1 MFSRC
6 LSLDLSIDSLLDRK
20 PPDPCGASIA
30 PARYRLL
37 SSLAAIVPK
46 GTCRAYL
53 VRGYH
58 LVLAQRSTRT
68 LPRALRLSFERKLFF
83 RWKCSCS
90 PSNASRSDRTS
101 SIPPHIARHFL
112 AAVDVTPIASSKNST
127 EGRFRSASNSKCDQ
141 PPNRRSSA
149 TFENYSWLFGI
160 QFDSLGR
167 WSCLIAA
174 RPFDQPD
181 FTNLHIE
188 ILRLCLE
195 SMPPLW
201 PLDCESKIHAS
212 LPITPRQREVVRCL
226 LKGLPRKQIAASL
239 GISVFTVNDHIKAIY
254 EKLSVR
260 SIGELASKFLD
271 NQVPRTSPVLSE
283 SWIGPAP
290 RN

>member
-141 PPNRRSSA
+141 PPESSIFCHVRKLLVA
-149 TFENYSWLFGI
+149 VRYSIRF
-160 QFDSLGR
+160 
-167 WSCLIAA
+167 A
-174 RPFDQPD
+174 RP
-181 FTNLHIE
+181 LV
-188 ILRLCLE
+188 
-195 SMPPLW
+195 
-201 PLDCESKIHAS
+201 
-212 LPITPRQREVVRCL
+212 LPNRGSTI
-226 LKGLPRKQIAASL
+226 
-239 GISVFTVNDHIKAIY
+239 
-254 EKLSVR
+254 R
-260 SIGELASKFLD
+260 S
-271 NQVPRTSPVLSE
+271 T
-283 SWIGPAP
+283 
-290 RN
+290 

>member
-1 MFSRC
+1 MTSP
-6 LSLDLSIDSLLDRK
+6 SI
-20 PPDPCGASIA
+20 PYSIA
-30 PARYRLL
+30 NRLI
-37 SSLAAIVPK
+37 LAAHQSHPLDTGSYPAWRRSFLKELAELISCEVTTWYSHNDLREHCQGLSVSHSRGSSSSGGNVVVPQA
-46 GTCRAYL
+46 TLRDLIEQAQSHLTSL
-53 VRGYH
+53 V
-58 LVLAQRSTRT
+58 
-68 LPRALRLSFERKLFF
+68 
-83 RWKCSCS
+83 
-90 PSNASRSDRTS
+90 TS
-101 SIPPHIARHFL
+101 SRRSMSHRSLPPK
-112 AAVDVTPIASSKNST
+112 TPQRVAFVPLRI
-127 EGRFRSASNSKCDQ
+127 RSAIS